1 MALAVNQRDRSNA
14 LTPEA
19 LGAGG
24 AQSKKFQ
31 RVIENLKLR
40 GLRQFFL
47 KRMNGAFFYWNRC
60 ATVEAGE
67 IVTIFCGQGIEPF
80 ATGLSPGLN
89 QSFDLQGSERPVDCR
104 QPHGLLLGLK
114 PLIDSL
120 GCHGAVSLTEQRMNR
135 TLTMGQPDFE
145 VIKRFH
151 WGCATQK
158 L

>member
-1 MALAVNQRDRSNA
+1 MFGFGLGLGGFLA

-47 KRMNGAFFYWNRC
+47 KRMNGAFFYWNRG

-67 IVTIFCGQGIEPF
+67 IVTVFCGQGINPL
-80 ATGLSPGLN
+80 AIGLSPGLN
-89 QSFDLQGSERPVDCR
+89 QSFDLQGSKRPVDCR
-104 QPHGLLLGLK
+104 QPHRLWLGLE
-114 PLIDSL
+114 PLI
-120 GCHGAVSLTEQRMNR
+120 
-135 TLTMGQPDFE
+135 
-145 VIKRFH
+145 
-151 WGCATQK
+151 
-158 L
+158 